1 VRSALKTGGVTILG
15 AAVLL
20 TLASF
25 DLDRERA
32 TPTPELVIY
41 RHAAVDGA
49 PSFPVVERAAAAVR
63 EHEGGTEM
71 VAFLTRHVHRFA
83 PDPNNGY
90 FLTLIGDVYLENE
103 SAAVA
108 RQYYRRALL
117 AFPDVHIR
125 SVSSHRVAVNR
136 LLTIVDDP
144 LERIDYLSY
153 LMSHHAQ
160 EIDRGL
166 VSYYLGTAAEAAGR
180 WDEAYR
186 AYRVFME
193 HPTTRVPGVPDA
205 RELTGRRL
213 AFYDSTKRWV
223 VRDLDELVT
232 AIKGALWRQNSA
244 QLLRYQATVNF
255 FTMSWEQE
263 AGDANSE
270 IPSFDIA
277 AFLRRS
283 RVRFADELDLSSN
296 ATEAY
301 LRTWGWSHRI
311 PTWYLYFRKVDFP
324 ADPEIHGT
332 WEWAG
337 IYFGDAI

>member
-1 VRSALKTGGVTILG
+1 MATGGAILVG

-20 TLASF
+20 IFSSF
-25 DLDRERA
+25 DLDRER
-32 TPTPELVIY
+32 TVSVPEIIIY
-41 RHAAVDGA
+41 RHAAAEDA
-49 PSFPVVERAAAAVR
+49 PSFPVVERVAAAIG
-63 EHEGGTEM
+63 EHHGETEM
-71 VAFLTRHVHRFA
+71 VGFLTRHIQRF
-83 PDPNNGY
+83 PSDPNNGY
-90 FLTLIGDVYLENE
+90 FLTLVGDVYLDSG

-153 LMSHHAQ
+153 LMANHAD

-166 VSYYLGTAAEAAGR
+166 VSYYLGDAAEAAGR

-186 AYRVFME
+186 AYRAFME
-193 HPTTRVPGVPDA
+193 HPDTRVPGVPEA
-205 RELTGRRL
+205 REIIGRRL

-223 VRDLDELVT
+223 VRDLDELVA
-232 AIKGALWRQNSA
+232 AIKGALWRQNTA
-244 QLLRYQATVNF
+244 QLLRYRAMVNF